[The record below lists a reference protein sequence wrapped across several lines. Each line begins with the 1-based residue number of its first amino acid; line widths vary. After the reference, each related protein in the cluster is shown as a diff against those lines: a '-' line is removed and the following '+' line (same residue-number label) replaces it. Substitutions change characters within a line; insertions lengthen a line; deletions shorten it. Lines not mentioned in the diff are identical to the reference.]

1 MKIFTWREKN
11 IIKFILKK
19 DFHCEFRAERILT
32 GIKRRSFRRF
42 YKNRENQI
50 KFLSDLK

>member
-1 MKIFTWREKN
+1 MKIFTWREKE
-11 IIKFILKK
+11 IISLILSK
-19 DFHCEFRAERILT
+19 DFHCEFRANRILT
-32 GIKRRSFRRF
+32 AIKRRSFIRF